1 VDEKAAAF
9 ERGGG
14 GDDARE
20 GARGAGGRSGH
31 CGLTTITERAW
42 VHRPR
47 LAALGRATDRLRPN
61 LAVQMVSEIVTGL
74 KSAASPTL
82 RRRVAV
88 AVLAGALVFLAVLG
102 YEAWRLSQ
110 TNDWSEIV
118 RHVGPPVGWLVL
130 ALATAVFAVVADRSE
145 KRHAVAVAAVGA
157 TAAGADMSA
166 PRVVASQPWRGS
178 ALAGLSI
185 LAFSLSIV
193 SSSQLGHLRSPT
205 DFELR
210 KKENVAWCTQRECTP
225 AEKTAPC
232 DGKTPCSETIGPCKA
247 ELVAPSIAATGE
259 QVPIDLSV
267 YCPQAKPQQMPT
279 AIATYGGSPTP
290 ANVVTSFETAKTTY
304 QNERVWRW
312 FVHFT
317 NEGEQPVDVRMSFAG
332 DTIAGPLVRL
342 QIYQP
347 KTVAQLQ
354 ESTTAIGGLLT
365 AIVGLFG
372 TIGALFKGLRGRS
385 ATVVMPVTDQP
396 DTPAS

>member
-1 VDEKAAAF
+1 
-9 ERGGG
+9 
-14 GDDARE
+14 
-20 GARGAGGRSGH
+20 
-31 CGLTTITERAW
+31 
-42 VHRPR
+42 
-47 LAALGRATDRLRPN
+47 
-61 LAVQMVSEIVTGL
+61 M
-74 KSAASPTL
+74 
-82 RRRVAV
+82 
-88 AVLAGALVFLAVLG
+88 
-102 YEAWRLSQ
+102 
-110 TNDWSEIV
+110 
-118 RHVGPPVGWLVL
+118 L
-130 ALATAVFAVVADRSE
+130 ALATAAFAVIADRSE

-178 ALAGLSI
+178 ALAGLAI

-205 DFELR
+205 NFELR
-210 KKENVAWCTQRECTP
+210 QKDNVAWCTQRECTD
-225 AEKTAPC
+225 AERAAPC
-232 DGKTPCSETIGPCKA
+232 DGKTPCSETVGPCKA

-279 AIATYGGSPTP
+279 ATATYGGKPTP
-290 ANVVTSFETAKTTY
+290 ANVVASFESAKTTY

-312 FVHFT
+312 FVHFAS
-317 NEGEQPVDVRMSFAG
+317 EGEQPVDVRMTFAG

-347 KTVAQLQ
+347 RTIAQLQ

-385 ATVVMPVTDQP
+385 ATVVMPVTDPP
-396 DTPAS
+396 DTSPT

>member
-1 VDEKAAAF
+1 
-9 ERGGG
+9 
-14 GDDARE
+14 
-20 GARGAGGRSGH
+20 
-31 CGLTTITERAW
+31 
-42 VHRPR
+42 
-47 LAALGRATDRLRPN
+47 
-61 LAVQMVSEIVTGL
+61 MVSQIVTGL

-82 RRRVAV
+82 RRRLVL
-88 AVLAGALVFLAVLG
+88 AVLVAALVFLAILA

-130 ALATAVFAVVADRSE
+130 ALATAAFAVIADRSE

-178 ALAGLSI
+178 ALAGLAI

-193 SSSQLGHLRSPT
+193 SSSQLGHLRSAT
-205 DFELR
+205 DFDLR
-210 KKENVAWCTQRECTP
+210 EKSNVAWCEQRECTP
-225 AEKTAPC
+225 AEKVAPC
-232 DGKTPCSETIGPCKA
+232 DGKTPCSETVGPCKA

-267 YCPQAKPQQMPT
+267 YCPKARPQQMPI
-279 AIATYGGSPTP
+279 ALATYGGKPTP
-290 ANVVTSFETAKTTY
+290 ANVVPSFEAAKTTY

-312 FVHFT
+312 FVQFPK
-317 NEGEQPVDVRMSFAG
+317 EGEQPVDVRITFAG
-332 DTIAGPLVRL
+332 DPIAGPLVRL

-347 KTVAQLQ
+347 TTVAGLQ

-365 AIVGLFG
+365 AVIGLFG

-385 ATVVMPVTDQP
+385 ATVVMP
-396 DTPAS
+396 ASDPLAS

>member
-1 VDEKAAAF
+1 M
-9 ERGGG
+9 
-14 GDDARE
+14 
-20 GARGAGGRSGH
+20 
-31 CGLTTITERAW
+31 
-42 VHRPR
+42 
-47 LAALGRATDRLRPN
+47 
-61 LAVQMVSEIVTGL
+61 QMVREIVTGL
-74 KSAASPTL
+74 SSATSTTL
-82 RRRVAV
+82 RRRVAI
-88 AVLAGALVFLAVLG
+88 AVLVGAIVFLAFLA
-102 YEAWRLSQ
+102 YETWRLSQ

-130 ALATAVFAVVADRSE
+130 ALVTALFAVVADRSE

-178 ALAGLSI
+178 ALAGLAI

-193 SSSQLGHLRSPT
+193 SSSQLGHLRSAT

-210 KKENVAWCTQRECTP
+210 KKDDVAWCMQRECTP
-225 AEKTAPC
+225 AEKVAPC
-232 DGKTPCSETIGPCKA
+232 GGKTPCLETVGPCKA

-267 YCPQAKPQQMPT
+267 YCPSAKPQQMPT
-279 AIATYGGSPTP
+279 ATATYGGAPP
-290 ANVVTSFETAKTTY
+290 PPNVAVSFAAAKTTY

-312 FVHFT
+312 FVQFPK
-317 NEGEQPVDVRMSFAG
+317 EGEQPVDVRMKFAG
-332 DTIAGPLVRL
+332 DSIAGPLVRL

-347 KTVAQLQ
+347 TTVAGLQ
-354 ESTTAIGGLLT
+354 ESTTAIGGFLT

-385 ATVVMPVTDQP
+385 ATVVMPVTDSG
-396 DTPAS
+396 DTPPS

>member
-1 VDEKAAAF
+1 VLGCTGGVRTAF
-9 ERGGG
+9 
-14 GDDARE
+14 
-20 GARGAGGRSGH
+20 
-31 CGLTTITERAW
+31 
-42 VHRPR
+42 
-47 LAALGRATDRLRPN
+47 GRATERSRPN
-61 LAVQMVSEIVTGL
+61 LALQMVTDIVAGL
-74 KSAASPTL
+74 SSATSTTL
-82 RRRVAV
+82 RRRIAI
-88 AVLAGALVFLAVLG
+88 AVLVAALVFFAFLA

-118 RHVGPPVGWLVL
+118 RHLGPPVGWLAL
-130 ALATAVFAVVADRSE
+130 ALVTAVFAVVADRSE

-157 TAAGADMSA
+157 TASGTDMSA

-178 ALAGLSI
+178 ALAGLAV

-193 SSSQLGHLRSPT
+193 SSSQLGHLRSAT

-210 KKENVAWCTQRECTP
+210 KKENVAWCTQRECSP
-225 AEKTAPC
+225 AEVAAPC
-232 DGKTPCSETIGPCKA
+232 NGATPCAETIGPCTA
-247 ELVAPSIAATGE
+247 SLVAPSIAAIGE

-279 AIATYGGSPTP
+279 AKATYGGSPSNLT
-290 ANVVTSFETAKTTY
+290 VSFEAAKTTY

-312 FVHFT
+312 FVQFPK
-317 NEGEQPVDVRMSFAG
+317 EGEQPVDVRLKFA
-332 DTIAGPLVRL
+332 DDPIAGPLVRL

-347 KTVAQLQ
+347 TTLAGLQ

-385 ATVVMPVTDQP
+385 ATVVTPVTDPP
-396 DTPAS
+396 DAPAS